1 MVLSYR
7 LSTHSK
13 VQSKRLRRTTLK
25 KHNNCGK
32 KSEVTSKRA
41 KSRGPVQRDTKEV
54 LAELVGKLKEKLDRK
69 KVAARSAGEEHP
81 GGELGPNLDRL
92 TVGVDLGDQGSHY
105 CILGLEGET
114 LAEGQLRT
122 TQEDLATFFQGLNA
136 ARVVVEV
143 GTHSAWVQEV
153 ISGCGHEVLV
163 ANPRLM
169 EGSKRRKR
177 KNDRIDA
184 HKLARL
190 GRVDPESLY
199 PIQHRSREVR
209 QDLVM
214 LRARDALV
222 AARTEI
228 INTTRGLVK
237 SMGAR
242 LPKCS
247 SLSFAEKVEGAIP
260 AELRDALLPLVRM
273 AAALS
278 DCIQEYVQQI
288 EKLGREKYGHTAL
301 LRQVKGVGPITAL
314 AYVLTLENPDR
325 FVKSRD
331 VGPYLGLVPKQED
344 SGEIQPQLGISKTGD
359 TMLRKLL
366 VGSAQYILGPF
377 GPDTDLR
384 RYGLRLCER
393 GGKNAKKRAAV
404 AVARKLA
411 VLLHCLWVSGE
422 VYEPLRQGM
431 SPTIASAVAA

>member
-1 MVLSYR
+1 M
-7 LSTHSK
+7 
-13 VQSKRLRRTTLK
+13 
-25 KHNNCGK
+25 KHNNSRK
-32 KSEVTSKRA
+32 KSEPTSKRA

-54 LAELVGKLKEKLDRK
+54 LAELVGKLREKLDP
-69 KVAARSAGEEHP
+69 KVVVARTGEKHH
-81 GGELGPNLDRL
+81 GRDLRPNLDRL
-92 TVGVDLGDQGSHY
+92 TVGVDLGDQWSHY
-105 CILGLEGET
+105 CILDLEGET
-114 LAEGQLRT
+114 LAEEQLRT
-122 TQEDLATFFQGLNA
+122 TPQDVAEFFEALDA

-143 GTHSAWVQEV
+143 GTHSAWVQE
-153 ISGCGHEVLV
+153 IICSYGHEVLV

-184 HKLARL
+184 NKLARL
-190 GRVDPESLY
+190 GRVDPQSLH
-199 PIQHRSREVR
+199 PVQHRSREVR
-209 QDLVM
+209 QDLVV

-222 AARTEI
+222 TARTEL
-228 INTTRGLVK
+228 INAARGLVK
-237 SMGAR
+237 SMGTR

-247 SLSFAEKVEGAIP
+247 SPSFAQKVEEAVPVEIR
-260 AELRDALLPLVRM
+260 EALLPLVRM

-278 DCIQEYVQQI
+278 DWIQGYDEKI
-288 EKLGREKYGHTAL
+288 EELGREKYGHTTL

-314 AYVLTLENPDR
+314 AYVLTLENPER

-344 SGEIQPQLGISKTGD
+344 SGESQPQLGISKTGD
-359 TMLRKLL
+359 TMLRRLL
-366 VGSAQYILGPF
+366 VGRAHYILGPF

-431 SPTIASAVAA
+431 SATIAPAVAA